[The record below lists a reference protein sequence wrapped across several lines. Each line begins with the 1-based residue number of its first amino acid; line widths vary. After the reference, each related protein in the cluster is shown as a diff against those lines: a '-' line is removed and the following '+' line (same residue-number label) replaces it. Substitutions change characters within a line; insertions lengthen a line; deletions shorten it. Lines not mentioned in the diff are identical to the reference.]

1 MEQHTRERIRAR
13 IHYSTGGAPPAGR
26 DFFAALRA
34 RAAGPIGRAL
44 AVIVGGIMLISALFV
59 SAIVFS
65 VLLVVGAVAGGWF
78 WWKTR
83 GLRREIRERLA
94 QMQQAQSAS
103 GSAGSTTDAQASPQ
117 SFRSSPGHGR
127 AGADVIDGDFIRDV
141 EEPPAR

>member
-13 IHYSTGGAPPAGR
+13 IHYSTGGASPAGR
-26 DFFAALRA
+26 DLFGALRA

-44 AVIVGGIMLISALFV
+44 AVLVGAVMLVSALFV

-94 QMQQAQSAS
+94 QMQEAQSAS
-103 GSAGSTTDAQASPQ
+103 GSAGSATGAEAFPHA
-117 SFRSSPGHGR
+117 FRSSPGRGR